1 MHPPHRAALVFLGVA
16 AAVAA
21 CSAPGSS
28 APLVVPASV
37 TTATSVAPVA
47 GSTVNISD
55 MAFAPPA
62 LSVKV
67 GQTVTWVNHDEEP
80 HTIAAGDGS
89 FHSPGMAANGVFS
102 FTFTKP
108 GTYDYV
114 CSIHPFMHGSVTVT
128 P

>member
-1 MHPPHRAALVFLGVA
+1 MQPPHRIGLICLGVTV
-16 AAVAA
+16 AVAA
-21 CSAPGSS
+21 CSTPGGTAAPG
-28 APLVVPASV
+28 SV
-37 TTATSVAPVA
+37 TTAISVAPVGDNA
-47 GSTVNISD
+47 VSITN

-62 LSVKV
+62 LTVKA

-80 HTIAAGDGS
+80 HTVAAGDGS
-89 FHSPGMAANGVFS
+89 FHSPGMDVNDTFT

-114 CSIHPFMHGSVTVT
+114 CSIHPFMHGAVTVT